1 MFLRTSPF
9 GPGRIPVASRPGNVL
24 RVGRLGWFASPAAG
38 GSKQTRPPQAPP
50 FECEN
55 MYPAAG
61 RTQPPIR
68 LVHVPAYQPNRWLG
82 LLSSQRLLLMS
93 LSSLLY
99 ARTPSQRMRSIDRSY
114 TFSTPSDMHTKHF
127 CFWTRCNRI
136 VASTPVIIHRCSNHP
151 SMLQSS
157 IGAMII
163 HRRCEHRS
171 ML

>member
-1 MFLRTSPF
+1 MFPCPISGGGNIECMIFVRVFEVFWHYFLYFPPEIGCASPG
-9 GPGRIPVASRPGNVL
+9 GPPPLGGPTHPGHRIR
-24 RVGRLGWFASPAAG
+24 GRLIHLCR
-38 GSKQTRPPQAPP
+38 RPPQAPP

-114 TFSTPSDMHTKHF
+114 TFSTQVT
-127 CFWTRCNRI
+127 CTQ
-136 VASTPVIIHRCSNHP
+136 STFVSGRAVIGS
-151 SMLQSS
+151 LQV
-157 IGAMII
+157 
-163 HRRCEHRS
+163 RQ
-171 ML
+171 